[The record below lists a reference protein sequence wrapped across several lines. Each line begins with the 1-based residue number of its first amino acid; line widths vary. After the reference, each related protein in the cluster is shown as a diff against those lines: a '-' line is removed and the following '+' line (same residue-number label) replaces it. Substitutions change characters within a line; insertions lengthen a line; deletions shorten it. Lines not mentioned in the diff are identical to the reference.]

1 MKKITVLGVCLFAGL
16 SAMAQNALVKEI
28 GRAHV

>member
-1 MKKITVLGVCLFAGL
+1 MAINLTIPEAQELRPRITVLGVG
-16 SAMAQNALVKEI
+16 EI